1 MLLVQRQGDKRMN
14 PTICNMTTEER
25 LRWQLEE
32 ERQLHEIDRELLIH
46 QIEALEE
53 KLARK

>member
-1 MLLVQRQGDKRMN
+1 MN
-14 PTICNMTTEER
+14 TELCNMTTEER
-25 LRWQLEE
+25 LRWELEE

-46 QIEALEE
+46 QIEVLEE

>member
-1 MLLVQRQGDKRMN
+1 MN
-14 PTICNMTTEER
+14 KELCNMTSEER
-25 LRWQLEE
+25 LKWQLEE

-46 QIEALEE
+46 RIEVLEE

>member
-1 MLLVQRQGDKRMN
+1 MN
-14 PTICNMTTEER
+14 PEVCNMTLEER
-25 LRWQLEE
+25 LRRELEE

-46 QIEALEE
+46 QIEVLEE